1 MSNISTRRTLY
12 DVTNQLKA
20 TEMISIRQQVQI
32 GIQRRDV
39 QFLKQIFQKFQ
50 DTDSNLILK
59 ENLRS
64 ILTYLGLEGS
74 ETDIEEIFFTV
85 DTNADGGLDFNEFQR
100 AVSRPSSV
108 EQWAGELPLA
118 QLVADSMPRIKGQ
131 DPLRVVSEATEEQ
144 LENSCLAVAEVLLK
158 LLQDKVSTLK
168 DLYRIQE
175 QAKPNLAA
183 AKFEVSKI
191 SSGQMKDYYAG
202 LAGRIGRTIS

>member
-1 MSNISTRRTLY
+1 
-12 DVTNQLKA
+12 
-20 TEMISIRQQVQI
+20 
-32 GIQRRDV
+32 
-39 QFLKQIFQKFQ
+39 
-50 DTDSNLILK
+50 
-59 ENLRS
+59 
-64 ILTYLGLEGS
+64 
-74 ETDIEEIFFTV
+74 
-85 DTNADGGLDFNEFQR
+85 
-100 AVSRPSSV
+100 
-108 EQWAGELPLA
+108 
-118 QLVADSMPRIKGQ
+118 MPRIKGQ